1 MEHECKRGRNEE
13 DFFVISLYAQIS
25 GGGQNVFALVGVYSF
40 LSELSFSE
48 GEKKKTVSCSLE
60 DRHSTNKL
68 ANKQEWNITS

>member
-48 GEKKKTVSCSLE
+48 GEKKRLYRVALKT
-60 DRHSTNKL
+60 DTQQTN
-68 ANKQEWNITS
+68 